1 MLAKY
6 KKMQTNNQFTII
18 SKIIKERRTRKAQL
32 MSGKKIEDA
41 NIEKILELADCAPT
55 HGRTE
60 PWRFHVFADKGFADF
75 CNNHAQLYWEGTD
88 EAIRNTTKR
97 DLFGSLHQFASHL
110 IVVTMERTQ
119 GVKIPDFEEY
129 AACCAAVQNIL
140 LGAEALGLAAIWN
153 SGGMS
158 YSDKMKE
165 YLGIKEEDQVVA
177 LVYLG
182 YLDTTLDK
190 EAKRRISL
198 KDKTQ
203 WIKA

>member
-1 MLAKY
+1 ME
-6 KKMQTNNQFTII
+6 TNNQFFIL

-32 MSGKKIEDA
+32 MNGKKIEDA
-41 NIEKILELADCAPT
+41 TIESLLELADCAPT

-60 PWRFHVFADKGFADF
+60 PWRFQVYADKGLEAF
-75 CNNHAQLYWEGTD
+75 CKNHAKLYWEGTD

-97 DLFGSLHQFASHL
+97 DLFGSLYQFASHL
-110 IVVTMERTQ
+110 IVVSMERTE

-153 SGGMS
+153 SGGMT

-182 YLDTTLDK
+182 YLDTELDK
-190 EAKRRISL
+190 EAQRRISL
-198 KDKTQ
+198 DEKTQ
-203 WIKA
+203 WIKE